1 MTYLPVGV
9 DRLGGPLGPAPAGG
23 APPAAPGTAPAGF
36 GDALA
41 ARTANVTFSKHAL
54 QRLERRG
61 IPVDPAT
68 MRRLGD
74 GVDRVAAK
82 GARES
87 VVLVDRV
94 AFVVSVPSRTV
105 ITAVGQDQMRSH
117 VFTNIDSAVLA

>member
-1 MTYLPVGV
+1 MTKLPVGL
-9 DRLGGPLGPAPAGG
+9 DRLGGPLSTPGAASSPAPLADAPSGSFGSLLAGRS
-23 APPAAPGTAPAGF
+23 AG
-36 GDALA
+36 
-41 ARTANVTFSKHAL
+41 VTFSKHAL

-61 IPVDPAT
+61 IALDPAA
-68 MRRLGD
+68 MQRLGD

-82 GARES
+82 GSRET